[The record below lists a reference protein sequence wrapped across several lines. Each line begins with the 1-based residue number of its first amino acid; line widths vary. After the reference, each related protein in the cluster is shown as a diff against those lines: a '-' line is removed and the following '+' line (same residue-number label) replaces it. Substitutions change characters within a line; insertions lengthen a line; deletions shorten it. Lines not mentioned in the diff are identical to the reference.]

1 MYRKVHKLNLFYNL
15 QFNYSDVH
23 VWMDVMATAFSEN
36 PNRETVLLTPPKPP
50 LMPPPRLNSRPKST
64 HDGFNSCP

>member
-23 VWMDVMATAFSEN
+23 VWMDVMAT
-36 PNRETVLLTPPKPP
+36 PI
-50 LMPPPRLNSRPKST
+50 
-64 HDGFNSCP
+64 